1 MLSIFS
7 CACWPSACLLWRNV
21 CLVFC
26 PFFDLVICFL
36 VFESYELFV
45 NFEIKPLFVT
55 SSANIFSHFVGCLF
69 FLFIVS
75 FAMQKPLSL
84 ISYPLPLFF
93 KISIALWD
101 WPKKTLAQ
109 FIPEN
114 VFLCSFLGII
124 WCHLLHLSLQAFWV
138 YFCVWWEDLTSSIY
152 VWLFN
157 FPKTTCWND
166 CLFSL
171 VYSCL
176 LGQRLIDH
184 RCVYFWALYSVP
196 LIHISVCQYL
206 AVLYLQ

>member
-101 WPKKTLAQ
+101 LPKKTRVWLS
-109 FIPEN
+109 EN
-114 VFLCSFLGII
+114 LLPVFYYKSFMIR
-124 WCHLLHLSLQAFWV
+124 
-138 YFCVWWEDLTSSIY
+138 WEDFKVLQFVIMVSS
-152 VWLFN
+152 
-157 FPKTTCWND
+157 
-166 CLFSL
+166 
-171 VYSCL
+171 
-176 LGQRLIDH
+176 
-184 RCVYFWALYSVP
+184 ALM
-196 LIHISVCQYL
+196 
-206 AVLYLQ
+206 